1 MLVGNNVYH
10 GLLYDTNLKKA
21 NISIHSGGG
30 LHIFSGFRM
39 FRRLRNLP
47 RHYLDLHIH
56 KP

>member
-1 MLVGNNVYH
+1 
-10 GLLYDTNLKKA
+10 LYDTNLKKA